1 MSAFMNFKL
10 DKITMKKLLLLVLLF
25 VSTFSFSQTVI
36 TDDNFEQ
43 VIEGRSAFEDE
54 GVSIVVIEFWASF
67 NDENSFE
74 GWDKLEGVKYY
85 KCDIAKSPKAKKNH
99 KVRTIPHIII
109 FKDGYDEHHF
119 KAGLDFSINKSVEE
133 IQEVINELKQESK
146 F

>member
-1 MSAFMNFKL
+1 MKGSLIYKKEIN
-10 DKITMKKLLLLVLLF
+10 MKKLFIIVLAII
-25 VSTFSFSQTVI
+25 SFSSYAQTVI
-36 TDDNFEQ
+36 TDDNFEKI
-43 VIEGRSAFEDE
+43 IEGRSAFEDE
-54 GVSIVVIEFWASF
+54 GVSIIVVEFWASF

-85 KCDIAKSPKAKKNH
+85 KCDVSKSPKAKKNH

-119 KAGLDFSINKSVEE
+119 KAGLDFSIRNSTEE
-133 IQEVINELKQESK
+133 IQEVINELKKESK